1 MPACATRQVASRHP
15 RFVSMRKPGT
25 ACDAP
30 VTPPVTPLVTPLVT
44 PGAWT
49 AQNPNRESGALDVI
63 ELEDFARLYG
73 ESVGFFLPMQKE
85 EK

>member
-1 MPACATRQVASRHP
+1 
-15 RFVSMRKPGT
+15 
-25 ACDAP
+25 
-30 VTPPVTPLVTPLVT
+30 
-44 PGAWT
+44 
-49 AQNPNRESGALDVI
+49 LDVI